1 MSVPMP
7 SFMIIQTHKSRTPCP
22 IKGAM
27 RGAVLGS
34 VTAGVANHIGY
45 GKSAFAKWAQKD
57 IYSNNYCYN
66 LSAIFFNTPPN
77 TSPCFKR
84 IQAPVT
90 ARVSIFQRI
99 VHYIT
104 VSVVTLCTK
113 QLPTGYLKVLLVKYQ
128 AEILKKGF

>member
-1 MSVPMP
+1 
-7 SFMIIQTHKSRTPCP
+7 
-22 IKGAM
+22 M

-57 IYSNNYCYN
+57 IYNK
-66 LSAIFFNTPPN
+66 
-77 TSPCFKR
+77 KR

-104 VSVVTLCTK
+104 VSVVTLCVNFIYTISCRCLNSVENPFK
-113 QLPTGYLKVLLVKYQ
+113 NY
-128 AEILKKGF
+128 